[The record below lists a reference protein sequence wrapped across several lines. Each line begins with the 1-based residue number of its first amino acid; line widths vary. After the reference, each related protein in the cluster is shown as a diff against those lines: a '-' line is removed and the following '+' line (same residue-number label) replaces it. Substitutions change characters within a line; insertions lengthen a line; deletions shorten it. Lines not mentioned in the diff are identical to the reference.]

1 MRIERI
7 ATKQGHPVPDAAT
20 YAKGPFPP
28 ELFQRPEVVV
38 DYEPDNGGGETAIGG
53 TAQNNFAPL
62 KYFKCRVCLEII
74 SEREVPDHV
83 CEVDNNGESS

>member
-7 ATKQGHPVPDAAT
+7 ATKQGHPVPDSAS

-28 ELFQRPEVVV
+28 ELFQRPEVIV
-38 DYEPDNGGGETAIGG
+38 DYEPNNGGSELEG

-62 KYFKCRVCLEII
+62 KYFKCRTCLEII
-74 SEREVPDHV
+74 SERDVPSHV
-83 CEVDNNGESS
+83 CEVEDDGESA